1 MRAVD
6 SRSHPVSEFL
16 RAVCCAAKQYLFQ
29 LELGILV
36 LADALTG
43 LYIAAESGHW
53 SSSYR
58 GDIREQA
65 PSLVAGDS
73 REFNAHPFLRHGPP
87 DNPFKRYGLVS
98 QTDRESYRRTDLE
111 RFGIQNKDAIHTQVP
126 DCSGPFDV
134 GDVTPRVGLK
144 PLRSALGL
152 FGHRAHSTCMTSVYS
167 WFGQKSHSSP
177 RTRSSERGVRRQSG
191 QGSVHSDSS
200 SLPPARRFNRTWI
213 SVADIARIPRAV

>member
-73 REFNAHPFLRHGPP
+73 REFNAHPFVGMHNPYYALRPHFYAPG
-87 DNPFKRYGLVS
+87 
-98 QTDRESYRRTDLE
+98 T
-111 RFGIQNKDAIHTQVP
+111 
-126 DCSGPFDV
+126 
-134 GDVTPRVGLK
+134 
-144 PLRSALGL
+144 
-152 FGHRAHSTCMTSVYS
+152 HRQRHST
-167 WFGQKSHSSP
+167 
-177 RTRSSERGVRRQSG
+177 RRGKRRRN
-191 QGSVHSDSS
+191 
-200 SLPPARRFNRTWI
+200 L
-213 SVADIARIPRAV
+213 